1 MSSLDPQFMTQVVL
15 FMTNELILIYSW
27 LSPPLIQKVTDRL
40 IDNENSPDVNFS
52 LLQCFIL
59 TTSSA
64 LLSSSPVLGMYI
76 SVVSGHL
83 RDGLQLRFGLGLQ
96 QRLLVLSLLLHPAVG
111 LPLTQTLG
119 VGGVELLDSVAAAVQ
134 PAGGRLLH
142 HQGQP
147 GRGERQHVQEHP
159 GEVISTIF

>member
-1 MSSLDPQFMTQVVL
+1 MQHVL
-15 FMTNELILIYSW
+15 IR
-27 LSPPLIQKVTDRL
+27 PPV
-40 IDNENSPDVNFS
+40 
-52 LLQCFIL
+52 CCIL

-64 LLSSSPVLGMYI
+64 LLSSSPVLGMYV

-96 QRLLVLSLLLHPAVG
+96 QRLLVLRLLLHPAVG

-159 GEVISTIF
+159 GEFISQIFLSLDLQKIIIFRTKEHKIITVSALSAATIC